1 MVKISRKLE
10 NGCRVLV
17 QLAGRH
23 ATGGVSPVDELAA
36 AEQVSP
42 SFLLQILNDL
52 RKHGIVASRRGKFGG
67 YQLARHPRDITLA
80 EIVSALE
87 GSLIDP
93 DFDAIG
99 ESGEK
104 VLGAFRD
111 VAETVTRELNAATL
125 ESIASRESADMFY
138 I

>member
-1 MVKISRKLE
+1 MKISRKLE

-17 QLAGRH
+17 QLANRH
-23 ATGGVSPVDELAA
+23 GGGGVTPVDELAL
-36 AEQVSP
+36 AEKVSP

-67 YQLARHPRDITLA
+67 YQLARHPREISLA
-80 EIVSALE
+80 EIVAALE
-87 GSLIDP
+87 GALIDP
-93 DFDAIG
+93 DFEAVG
-99 ESGEK
+99 ESGDK
-104 VLGAFRD
+104 VLGAWSD
-111 VAETVTRELNAATL
+111 IAESVTGKLKAATL

>member
-1 MVKISRKLE
+1 
-10 NGCRVLV
+10 
-17 QLAGRH
+17 
-23 ATGGVSPVDELAA
+23 
-36 AEQVSP
+36 
-42 SFLLQILNDL
+42 
-52 RKHGIVASRRGKFGG
+52 
-67 YQLARHPRDITLA
+67 
-80 EIVSALE
+80 LE